1 VDLPAALRRVY
12 GSDLSLGS
20 QVLYANFVSSVD
32 GVVAVKKTSSASSLI
47 SANSIAD
54 RFLIG
59 LLRALADAVL
69 VGAGTLRATPRHRWT
84 AQHVYPPLAAD
95 FARLRRRLR
104 RDADPRLVV
113 LTSSGDL
120 DPSHPAL
127 QAGAL
132 VLTTE
137 EGARRAAGRLPG
149 TCRVQSLSR
158 LQRVDMASALDLLRA
173 EGYAAILSEAGPL
186 VMGQLV
192 RARLV
197 DDLFLTLSPFLAGR
211 RRGDGTKSLAEGVP
225 LLPDEPAWMRL
236 VDVRRHDSHLF
247 LRYQRA

>member
-1 VDLPAALRRVY
+1 MGLPAALRRIY

-20 QVLYANFVSSVD
+20 QVLYANFVSSLD
-32 GVVAVKKTSSASSLI
+32 GVVAVKNISSSNSLI
-47 SANSIAD
+47 SAKSVAD

-69 VGAGTLRATPRHRWT
+69 VGAGTLRATPGHRWT
-84 AQHVYPPLAAD
+84 AQHVYPPLAD
-95 FARLRRRLR
+95 EFALLRRRLR

-127 QAGAL
+127 QAGTL

-149 TCRVQSLSR
+149 TCQVRSMSR
-158 LQRVDMASALDLLRA
+158 RKRVDVAGALEMLRA

-192 RARLV
+192 RGRLV
-197 DDLFLTLSPFLAGR
+197 DDLFLTLSPVLAGR
-211 RRGDGTKSLAEGVP
+211 RRGDGSKSLAEGVQ
-225 LLPDEPAWMRL
+225 LLPDQPAWMRL
-236 VDVRRHDSHLF
+236 VDVRRQDSHLF